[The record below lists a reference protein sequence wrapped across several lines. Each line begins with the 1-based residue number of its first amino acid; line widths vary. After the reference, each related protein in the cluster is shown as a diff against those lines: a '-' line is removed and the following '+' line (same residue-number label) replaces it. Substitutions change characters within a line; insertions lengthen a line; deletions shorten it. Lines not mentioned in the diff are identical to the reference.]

1 MCRGGKIDE
10 AYDLAKADLEAYPT
24 DYWAQTAMG
33 WVLYY
38 KLKEAVAKA
47 DFKAVCQNLYE
58 LGNPTSL
65 VDNDGAEV
73 LLESLAWQVGKSF
86 KACKIEANRFE
97 SLFCALSCLKF
108 KPSKGYSYLLREAL
122 GVENFGSFV
131 DFIRW
136 WNLDNFQKEDY
147 EPYKMAGN
155 RQVMSLA
162 ERAYIAYAK
171 ALLKDGS
178 KEWILEF
185 IPKVE
190 ELMERH
196 PEMTYPGY
204 FCGKLMMATGSTRDE
219 VLSAVVPFV
228 RRKKSEFWAWQ
239 LMSEVY
245 ADDAQRRLACLLR
258 AVHCRTKEDFL
269 GKVRLALAA
278 IYLKQ
283 DDAARAKHQLQA
295 VGRHYSSKGWNLPRE
310 AVDMGHDSRLATVEA
325 DATDGLDYLRI
336 TDPLLAVGAQ
346 QSLAVVVYV
355 DEKAKRAVLVYGYKK
370 TVAVRLSELPFKVEF
385 GSLMK
390 LSWLPAANDKISV
403 VAAELFDV
411 DLYYDN
417 YELSQSATDYVK
429 EVNGK
434 VKRRQGQ
441 SFAFINNCYVPQAV
455 VEKGSLA
462 DGEEWTV
469 LAVLNFNKKKNEWA
483 WQGVFL
489 IGKVVKRIILD

>member
-1 MCRGGKIDE
+1 MCKAGKIDE
-10 AYDLAKADLEAYPT
+10 AYGLAKADLEASPT

-108 KPSKGYSYLLREAL
+108 KPSKGYSYLLHEAL

-190 ELMERH
+190 QLMERH

-283 DDAARAKHQLQA
+283 GDAARAKHQLQT

-310 AVDMGHDSRLATVEA
+310 AVDMGHDSRLAAVVA

-336 TDPLLAVGAQ
+336 TDPLLDVGAQ

-355 DEKAKRAVLVYGYKK
+355 NEKAKRAVLVYGCKK
-370 TVAVRLSELPFKVEF
+370 IVAVRLSELPFKVEF
-385 GSLMK
+385 GSVMK

-403 VAAELFDV
+403 VAAELLDEDTDV
-411 DLYYDN
+411 NIVTLGN
-417 YELSQSATDYVK
+417 LKTDYLRTI
-429 EVNGK
+429 NGK
-434 VKRRQGQ
+434 VRRRQGQ
-441 SFAFINNCYVPQAV
+441 TFAFINNCYMPPAL
-455 VEKGSLA
+455 VEEGSLA
-462 DGEEWTV
+462 DGEEWTI
-469 LAVLNFNKKKNEWA
+469 LAVLNFNKRKAEWT
-483 WQGVFL
+483 WQCARL
-489 IGKVVKRIILD
+489 LGKTILKA